1 MVSFLE
7 VVRRALTGPLCT
19 ERDFDLKIF
28 SSRLNEVVR
37 EYGIKYDP
45 ENPVPS
51 DDSLADE
58 VFEAAMK
65 FYSEVGTYCLDTNRI
80 IRFDEEEIKK
90 AVRYAKS
97 SVKLGEGKE
106 EKEFVSRKP
115 DSSASPW
122 CCVGGCGIFLS
133 SEELFLRLTEALG
146 SIPLADSI
154 STNCLMEVDGQKI
167 LPKSPLEVIGAI
179 RTVLLA
185 KEALRRAG
193 RPGLPIINGAAT
205 AVSDV
210 GKISG
215 GAFTLRKSD
224 AYEVCSIAEMKVDF
238 GMLNEVAYALN
249 SGNKIVAACGPLLGG
264 YCGGPEGLAVATTA
278 YTFQGLLVQRGDIQH
293 PYPVHYRYI
302 ANSGRQLLWANSLS
316 YQATSRNVEIPLLC
330 IPYTAAGPATRM
342 IFYETAAITSSIV
355 SSGGSL
361 EGVALRGTEMDYS
374 CHLEPLFMTEVAH
387 AVSGFKREAVNE
399 IVKELL
405 PNYEKDIP
413 NPPKGKRF
421 QECYEEGTVNPNSE
435 YLQLYEEMK
444 KVIGEYSIPIE

>member
-1 MVSFLE
+1 MLSFLE

-28 SSRLNEVVR
+28 SGKLNEVVR
-37 EYGIKYDP
+37 EYGIKFDP

-51 DDSLADE
+51 DNSLADE
-58 VFEAAMK
+58 VFEAALK
-65 FYSEVGTYCLDTNRI
+65 LYSEVGTYCLDTNRI
-80 IRFDEEEIKK
+80 IRFDENEIRE
-90 AVRYAKS
+90 AVRHARN
-97 SVKLGEGKE
+97 SVRLGEGKE
-106 EKEFVSRKP
+106 EKKFFSRKP
-115 DSSASPW
+115 DSSVPPW
-122 CCVGGCGIFLS
+122 CCVGGCGVFVS
-133 SEELFLRLTEALG
+133 SEELYQHLTEALG

-210 GKISG
+210 GKIAG
-215 GAFTLRKSD
+215 GAFTLQNSD
-224 AYEVCSIAEMKVDF
+224 AYEICSIAEMKVDF
-238 GMLNEVAYALN
+238 GMLNEVAYAIN
-249 SGNKIVAACGPLLGG
+249 SGNNIVSACGPLLGG

-293 PYPVHYRYI
+293 TYPVHYRYI
-302 ANSGRQLLWANSLS
+302 ANSGRELLWANSLS
-316 YQATSRNVEIPLLC
+316 YQATSRNVKIPLLC
-330 IPYTAAGPATRM
+330 IPYVAAGPATRM
-342 IFYETAAITSSIV
+342 IFYETAAIASSIV

-374 CHLEPLFMTEVAH
+374 CHLEPQFMTEVAH
-387 AVSGFKREAVNE
+387 SVRGLKRETVNQ
-399 IVKELL
+399 IVKDLL
-405 PNYEKDIP
+405 KNYEKDIP
-413 NPPKGKRF
+413 NPPEGKRF
-421 QECYEEGTVNPNSE
+421 QECYEKGTINPNTE
-435 YLQLYEEMK
+435 YLKLYQEMK
-444 KVIGEYSIPIE
+444 KTMGEYGISIE